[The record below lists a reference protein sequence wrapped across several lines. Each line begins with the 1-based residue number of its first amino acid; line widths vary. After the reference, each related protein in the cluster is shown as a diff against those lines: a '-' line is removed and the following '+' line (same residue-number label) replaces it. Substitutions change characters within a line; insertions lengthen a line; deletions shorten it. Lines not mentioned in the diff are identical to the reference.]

1 MPRLSQ
7 NDQFKLLREELR
19 DFKTEI
25 RRAGISKYGLQDD
38 VKILK
43 ADIRDTQS
51 TIKSLS
57 KQLSAI
63 PELWEKSF
71 FEFRSKLF
79 NKIDGFVGRINTQD
93 QEIGAINARVS
104 RLEEPQIMVT

>member
-63 PELWEKSF
+63 PELWV
-71 FEFRSKLF
+71 RSKLF